1 MPPLRC
7 CSYNC
12 RGWNSGELF
21 LNDIIDS
28 HDLIFLQEHWL
39 IDNQLHKIN
48 NFHQDFLS
56 VSVSAM
62 NGALLHAGRPFGGC
76 SIIYRKSLSS
86 SITPLS
92 TASDRFCAIKVCDSS
107 NCHFLLCS
115 VYLPNEY
122 HPSSYTDYLNKLGE
136 LHGLISSQAWDGIY
150 LIGGFN

>member
-12 RGWNSGELF
+12 RGW
-21 LNDIIDS
+21 
-28 HDLIFLQEHWL
+28 
-39 IDNQLHKIN
+39 
-48 NFHQDFLS
+48 
-56 VSVSAM
+56 
-62 NGALLHAGRPFGGC
+62 
-76 SIIYRKSLSS
+76 KSLSS

-122 HPSSYTDYLNKLGE
+122 HPSSYTDYLNTLGE

-150 LIGGFN
+150 LIGDFNVDFQCHSSNTLLLSDFMSEVDLLAADLPFRSSIQFTYERDDGLSRSWINLLTIMLHSCH